1 MSQQIQ
7 VFIPSISGSGK
18 FAISFSKNSVM
29 RTFFFLALIIIASS
43 LAFAIFLNKQTLNT
57 DMALDTMSQKS
68 TELLTILE
76 DLETQR
82 TYLDNLIS
90 DKQIEFSQQLELN
103 DIFLDQ
109 LSQRMAN
116 VEELLDLEAE
126 GNETGTIT
134 QRLDQAA
141 LLLLVKKNMLKV
153 IPNGSPLKVATE
165 TSGYGSRT
173 HPVTGNEKFHLG
185 LDLTARIGTPVYATA
200 DGVVEHVRASKK
212 RGYGNMLKIEHT
224 YGFMTLFAHLDRFN
238 VETGQFIKKG
248 DLIAWSGNTGLSTGP
263 HLHYEVR
270 FVGRALDPNNFIK
283 WTSKDFNSLFQ
294 REKRV
299 NWASLVEVIETSVLP
314 NFKLTTDMRSS
325 LNVPPTS
332 AQPKTL
338 LN

>member
-1 MSQQIQ
+1 MINP
-7 VFIPSISGSGK
+7 IG
-18 FAISFSKNSVM
+18 
-29 RTFFFLALIIIASS
+29 
-43 LAFAIFLNKQTLNT
+43 
-57 DMALDTMSQKS
+57 
-68 TELLTILE
+68 
-76 DLETQR
+76 
-82 TYLDNLIS
+82 
-90 DKQIEFSQQLELN
+90 
-103 DIFLDQ
+103 
-109 LSQRMAN
+109 
-116 VEELLDLEAE
+116 
-126 GNETGTIT
+126 
-134 QRLDQAA
+134 
-141 LLLLVKKNMLKV
+141 LV
-153 IPNGSPLKVATE
+153 
-165 TSGYGSRT
+165 
-173 HPVTGNEKFHLG
+173 
-185 LDLTARIGTPVYATA
+185 
-200 DGVVEHVRASKK
+200 SKK